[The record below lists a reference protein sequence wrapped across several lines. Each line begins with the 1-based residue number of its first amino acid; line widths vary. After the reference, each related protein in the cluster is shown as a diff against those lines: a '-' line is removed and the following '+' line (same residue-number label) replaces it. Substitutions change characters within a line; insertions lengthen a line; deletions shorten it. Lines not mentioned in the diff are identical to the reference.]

1 MTRLPFAVLTLILTI
16 TGCSKKEVNMPER
29 YSVIPK
35 PAELVMARGSFV
47 IDAKTE
53 LTVSPLNDQTVL
65 PADFLAG
72 MLRKSASVPM
82 QVKEDAGE
90 GRNRIIMIID
100 TTASEKSEG
109 YTLSVTHRN
118 IVLKSPSAAGL
129 FRGVQTIRQLLPPEV
144 EAEGGLAGEAAATVP
159 ACYIEDAP
167 RFSYRGMHLDVSRH
181 FFTVEEV
188 KRYLDVMAL
197 HKFNVFHWHLTD
209 DQGWRIE
216 IKKYPELTTV
226 GSQRSETLVGHGG
239 RPPFTFDGTPHGG
252 YYTHEQV
259 KEIVKYASD
268 RFITVIPE
276 IEMPGHAV
284 AALASYPWLSCTGK
298 RLDVQTRWGVF
309 DDVFCAGKDTVFA
322 FLEDVLDEV
331 TGLFPSEYIHI
342 GGDEC
347 PKVRW
352 ETCPACQ
359 KRIRD
364 EGLEDEHELQSWFI
378 TRMENYLSTLG
389 RKIIG
394 WDEILEGG
402 LAPGATVMSWRGISG
417 GIQAARMNH
426 DVIMTPTTHM
436 YLDYYQT
443 EPAGEPL
450 AIGGYLPLERVYS
463 FEPLP
468 DELTAEEQKYILGL
482 QGNVWTE
489 YISDISHL
497 EYMAFPRAFA
507 ISETGWTPAMKKD
520 FEEFLARLEV
530 QKARYDVMKINYFR
544 GEYRNTRGQAK

>member
-1 MTRLPFAVLTLILTI
+1 
-16 TGCSKKEVNMPER
+16 
-29 YSVIPK
+29 
-35 PAELVMARGSFV
+35 
-47 IDAKTE
+47 
-53 LTVSPLNDQTVL
+53 
-65 PADFLAG
+65 
-72 MLRKSASVPM
+72 
-82 QVKEDAGE
+82 
-90 GRNRIIMIID
+90 
-100 TTASEKSEG
+100 
-109 YTLSVTHRN
+109 
-118 IVLKSPSAAGL
+118 
-129 FRGVQTIRQLLPPEV
+129 
-144 EAEGGLAGEAAATVP
+144 
-159 ACYIEDAP
+159 
-167 RFSYRGMHLDVSRH
+167 
-181 FFTVEEV
+181 
-188 KRYLDVMAL
+188 
-197 HKFNVFHWHLTD
+197 
-209 DQGWRIE
+209 
-216 IKKYPELTTV
+216 
-226 GSQRSETLVGHGG
+226 
-239 RPPFTFDGTPHGG
+239 
-252 YYTHEQV
+252 
-259 KEIVKYASD
+259 
-268 RFITVIPE
+268 
-276 IEMPGHAV
+276 MPGHAV

-489 YISDISHL
+489 YISDLSHL

>member
-16 TGCSKKEVNMPER
+16 TGCSKKEVNMPEK

-109 YTLSVTHRN
+109 YTLSVTNRN

-129 FRGVQTIRQLLPPEV
+129 FRGVQTIRQMLPPEV
-144 EAEGGLAGEAAATVP
+144 ETEGGLAGEAAATVP
-159 ACYIEDAP
+159 GCYIEDAP

-188 KRYLDVMAL
+188 KRYLDIMAL

-489 YISDISHL
+489 YISDLSHL

>member
-16 TGCSKKEVNMPER
+16 TGCSKKEVNMPEK

-159 ACYIEDAP
+159 ACYIADAP

>member
-16 TGCSKKEVNMPER
+16 TGCSKKEVNMPEK

-109 YTLSVTHRN
+109 YTLSVTNRN

-144 EAEGGLAGEAAATVP
+144 ETEGGLAGEAAATVP
-159 ACYIEDAP
+159 GCYIEDAP

-188 KRYLDVMAL
+188 KRYLDIMAL

-359 KRIRD
+359 KRIRN

-520 FEEFLARLEV
+520 FEEFIARLEV

>member
-16 TGCSKKEVNMPER
+16 TGCSKKEVNMPEK

-109 YTLSVTHRN
+109 YTLSVTNRN

-159 ACYIEDAP
+159 ACYIADAP

-188 KRYLDVMAL
+188 KRYLDIMAL

>member
-16 TGCSKKEVNMPER
+16 TGCSKKEVNMPEK

-109 YTLSVTHRN
+109 YTLSVTNRN